1 MSSLPEFAVDYPLL
15 WLICTGGLGGVTGS
29 FLNVVIHRLPIML
42 ERRWRREALTLLA
55 HSVPESGPAFNLM
68 IPQSHCPCCFHPLGI
83 RDNIPLLSYLFLKGK
98 SRCCGERIPVYYPLV
113 EITNSVLFILAASRF
128 PPGLTLAAAWLFIS
142 MLLVLAVID
151 CHTALLPDM
160 LTLPLLWLG
169 LLFSLQRGV
178 VTLEEAVV
186 GAVSGYLC
194 LWGLY
199 WLFRFAT
206 GREGLGYGDFKL
218 AAALGAWM
226 GWQALPSILLFASV
240 SGLIVTVLLRIVTAT
255 DFTRPLPFGPW
266 LALSGVCHF
275 LLM

>member
-1 MSSLPEFAVDYPLL
+1 MSRLPEFAADFHLL
-15 WLICTGGLGGVTGS
+15 WLISTGGLGGIIGS
-29 FLNVVIHRLPIML
+29 FLNVVIHRLPVIL
-42 ERRWRREALTLLA
+42 ERRWRREALMLLA
-55 HSVPESGPAFNLM
+55 HSEPEFEPVFNLM
-68 IPQSHCPCCFHPLGI
+68 IPRSHCPYCFQPLSI

-98 SRCCGERIPVYYPLV
+98 SRCCGERIPIYYPLV
-113 EITNSVLFILAASRF
+113 EITSSVLFILAASRF
-128 PPGLTLAAAWLFIS
+128 HPGLTLVAAWLFIA

-151 CHTALLPDM
+151 CRTAMLPDV
-160 LTLPLLWLG
+160 LTLSLLWLG
-169 LLFSLQRGV
+169 LLFSLQGGRV
-178 VTLEEAVV
+178 PLEEAVV

-199 WLFRFAT
+199 WLFRFVT

-226 GWQALPSILLFASV
+226 GWQVLPSVLLFASV
-240 SGLIVTVLLRIVTAT
+240 SGLIITVLLRFVTAT

>member
-1 MSSLPEFAVDYPLL
+1 
-15 WLICTGGLGGVTGS
+15 
-29 FLNVVIHRLPIML
+29 
-42 ERRWRREALTLLA
+42 
-55 HSVPESGPAFNLM
+55 
-68 IPQSHCPCCFHPLGI
+68 
-83 RDNIPLLSYLFLKGK
+83 
-98 SRCCGERIPVYYPLV
+98 
-113 EITNSVLFILAASRF
+113 
-128 PPGLTLAAAWLFIS
+128 
-142 MLLVLAVID
+142 
-151 CHTALLPDM
+151 
-160 LTLPLLWLG
+160 
-169 LLFSLQRGV
+169 
-178 VTLEEAVV
+178 
-186 GAVSGYLC
+186 AVSGYLC

>member
-1 MSSLPEFAVDYPLL
+1 M
-15 WLICTGGLGGVTGS
+15 GGITGS
-29 FLNVVIHRLPIML
+29 FLNVVIHRLPVML
-42 ERRWRREALTLLA
+42 ERRWRREALMLLA
-55 HSVPESGPAFNLM
+55 HSVPESGSAFNLM
-68 IPQSHCPCCFHPLGI
+68 VPRSHCPCCFHPLSI
-83 RDNIPLLSYLFLKGK
+83 RDNIPLFSYLFLKGK

-128 PPGLTLAAAWLFIS
+128 PPGLTLAAAWLFIA

-151 CHTALLPDM
+151 CRTALLPDV
-160 LTLPLLWLG
+160 LTLSLLWLG
-169 LLFSLQRGV
+169 LLFSLQGGV
-178 VTLEEAVV
+178 VPLEEAVV

-226 GWQALPSILLFASV
+226 GWQALPSVLLFASV
-240 SGLIVTVLLRIVTAT
+240 SGLIITVLLRFVTAT

-266 LALSGVCHF
+266 LALSGVSHF

>member
-1 MSSLPEFAVDYPLL
+1 
-15 WLICTGGLGGVTGS
+15 
-29 FLNVVIHRLPIML
+29 
-42 ERRWRREALTLLA
+42 
-55 HSVPESGPAFNLM
+55 
-68 IPQSHCPCCFHPLGI
+68 
-83 RDNIPLLSYLFLKGK
+83 KGK

-151 CHTALLPDM
+151 CHTALLPDV